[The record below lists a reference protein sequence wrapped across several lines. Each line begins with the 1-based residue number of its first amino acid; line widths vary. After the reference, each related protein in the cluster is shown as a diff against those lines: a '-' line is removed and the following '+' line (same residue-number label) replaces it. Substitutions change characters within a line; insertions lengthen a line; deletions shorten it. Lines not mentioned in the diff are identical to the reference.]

1 MRVEAALSLLKKHN
15 QSFEN
20 LYKGQ
25 PAFSMII
32 FLNKKIQRFYL
43 FYVNYGHEG
52 KGFSLKKKNWEVWVC
67 RAVVS

>member
-32 FLNKKIQRFYL
+32 FLNKKYKDFTYFMLITGMKEKVFL
-43 FYVNYGHEG
+43 
-52 KGFSLKKKNWEVWVC
+52 
-67 RAVVS
+67 